1 MNSSKFSLKYFLR
14 YVLWYNF
21 KRLIKY
27 PFKIKN
33 QYGYYNAILS
43 YIIQKNK
50 SINLLNL
57 RKRNVYFINAF
68 IILPIF
74 AGVLFSGITM
84 YQHKAKYETYIKR
97 ATLPIEGDSYF
108 SKTKNTVS
116 RAYKMVQYQP
126 VSYDEFQYLL
136 YGFLMS
142 LVGAKLLSLNP
153 IFKKSQKIEEILS
166 KIKKVDAEERP
177 WRVIWTPDAIY
188 FESFLG
194 DPDQFVNQ
202 KSFWN
207 EINFSP
213 DPPIIDLKDRKKFI
227 VPRKYELPPKIEF
240 KVRADQLYSSEE

>member
-1 MNSSKFSLKYFLR
+1 M
-14 YVLWYNF
+14 
-21 KRLIKY
+21 
-27 PFKIKN
+27 
-33 QYGYYNAILS
+33 
-43 YIIQKNK
+43 
-50 SINLLNL
+50 
-57 RKRNVYFINAF
+57 
-68 IILPIF
+68 
-74 AGVLFSGITM
+74 
-84 YQHKAKYETYIKR
+84 
-97 ATLPIEGDSYF
+97 PIEGDSYF